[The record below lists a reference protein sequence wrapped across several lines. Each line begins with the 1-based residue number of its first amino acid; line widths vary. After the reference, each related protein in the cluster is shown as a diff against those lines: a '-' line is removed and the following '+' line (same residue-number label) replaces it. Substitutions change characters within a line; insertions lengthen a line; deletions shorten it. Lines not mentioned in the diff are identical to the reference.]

1 MIDLELAMVN
11 NRLLDPPPRN
21 YCLESGY
28 ERMLFHVSQHMVISH
43 VSIPISFIFNVF
55 KTKKMF
61 CLMFS
66 FDSLRAISLNLEEE
80 NFYLD
85 FVLRSNQSRE
95 THRREEKNIFI
106 TFLLIC
112 FMRHEN
118 LK

>member
-1 MIDLELAMVN
+1 
-11 NRLLDPPPRN
+11 
-21 YCLESGY
+21 
-28 ERMLFHVSQHMVISH
+28 
-43 VSIPISFIFNVF
+43 
-55 KTKKMF
+55 
-61 CLMFS
+61 MFS